1 MSAADGRFP
10 ARAVRLLAGI
20 VVCSG
25 IVRAAGLLQHSTM
38 PDEAFTFFI
47 AAHPLPAIFA
57 LLRSADFH
65 PPLIYIIGHVL
76 FAFSQR
82 AYLFRI
88 VTALFGL
95 AGVLATYAV
104 ARRCVPRS
112 ALFAAL
118 LVGCNA
124 TLVFFD
130 GFFRMYAPL
139 WALSMIAWAC
149 LLWALDGEARW
160 QRWAAYAGAAAALLY
175 TQYLA
180 FFIIAAQCGYVLAL
194 RRRSRAFWFA
204 IGAAFAVFAPWI
216 PTLLVQYPLGGS
228 AYAALRGHWDQIALL
243 PALLLIDGVPLSLET
258 SPWTTA
264 ALWLLILA
272 GLWLVIRQRQWLL
285 LFLVTP
291 LLAQFVYS
299 LGSGKLLLGQR
310 YLIYAVPPLVL
321 LVLNV
326 AGWLQ
331 SRPRA
336 RFAGSAIVAALLTL
350 ALAGTA
356 DKHFLAQYK
365 PLDWGT
371 YRQFLETHMQPG
383 DGIVFDGALVYYVL
397 YGSTAVNARP
407 VYLVSNATQAR
418 AAAHHV
424 AGLRRVW
431 YVDYQSE
438 LPDPQHVAFH
448 LLAKTHPERTS
459 WRSIGSGYGD
469 VVLTTLFVA
478 PRERGPKRTMRT

>member
-1 MSAADGRFP
+1 
-10 ARAVRLLAGI
+10 
-20 VVCSG
+20 
-25 IVRAAGLLQHSTM
+25 M

-65 PPLIYIIGHVL
+65 PPLIYLIGHAL

-88 VTALFGL
+88 VTVLCGV
-95 AGVLATYAV
+95 AGVVATYAV
-104 ARRCVPRS
+104 ARRCLPRF
-112 ALFAAL
+112 ALLAAL
-118 LVGCNA
+118 LVACNA

-139 WALSMIAWAC
+139 WALSMITWAC
-149 LLWALDGEARW
+149 LLWALDGEQRW
-160 QRWAAYAGAAAALLY
+160 TRWAAYAVAAAALLY

-180 FFIIAAQCGYVLAL
+180 FFVIAAQCGYVLAQ
-194 RRRSRAFWFA
+194 RRGSREFWSA
-204 IGAAFAVFAPWI
+204 IVGAFALFAPWI

-228 AYAALRGHWDQIALL
+228 AYSALRGHWDQIALL

-258 SPWTTA
+258 SPSVTA

-285 LFLVTP
+285 LFLVSP
-291 LLAQFVYS
+291 LLLQFVYS
-299 LGSGKLLLGQR
+299 LASGKLLLGQR
-310 YLIYAVPPLVL
+310 YLIHAIPPLVL
-321 LVLNV
+321 LMLAV

-331 SRPRA
+331 ARPRL
-336 RFAGSAIVAALLTL
+336 RFAGSAIVASLLTL

-365 PLDWGT
+365 PLDWGM
-371 YRQFLETHMQPG
+371 YRQFLEAHMQPG
-383 DGIVFDGALVYYVL
+383 DGVVFDGALVYYVL
-397 YGSTAVNARP
+397 YGSSAVNARP
-407 VYLVSNATQAR
+407 VYLVSNALQAR
-418 AAAHHV
+418 AAAERV

-448 LLAKTHPERTS
+448 VLARSHPQRTA
-459 WRSIGSGYGD
+459 WRSVGAGYGD